1 MKNFKTIKIYLFSFL
16 LFINLFIYKN
26 KSLSINQLFIKNNN
40 IKVCICTSGKK
51 ENRYIREFVE
61 YYIKLGVDKIFL
73 YDNNDENG
81 EKFED
86 VIKDYIESHLVKI
99 LNWRGKIREQI
110 KMFNHCYKN
119 NFNKYEWLIFYDID
133 EYINLKNYTNIKD
146 FLKEKKF
153 EKCQKI
159 YLNWVFHTDNNLY
172 YYENK
177 TLHERFP
184 KIYERKSYNANHY
197 YPVKSILKGHIPNIK
212 INCLHK
218 LESRLTSCNGLGI
231 KPKMFTY
238 TMEPDFTNYFIDHYY
253 FKSLEEFTEKLK
265 KGSAISYYGHKIKET
280 RLMRYIIMNDIN
292 DNKINYIENKTKI
305 NITILKNNII
315 KNIYFRK
322 NF

>member
-1 MKNFKTIKIYLFSFL
+1 M
-16 LFINLFIYKN
+16 
-26 KSLSINQLFIKNNN
+26 
-40 IKVCICTSGKK
+40 
-51 ENRYIREFVE
+51 
-61 YYIKLGVDKIFL
+61 
-73 YDNNDENG
+73 
-81 EKFED
+81 
-86 VIKDYIESHLVKI
+86 
-99 LNWRGKIREQI
+99 
-110 KMFNHCYKN
+110 
-119 NFNKYEWLIFYDID
+119 
-133 EYINLKNYTNIKD
+133 
-146 FLKEKKF
+146 
-153 EKCQKI
+153 
-159 YLNWVFHTDNNLY
+159 NWVFHTDNNLY

-238 TMEPDFTNYFIDHYY
+238 SMEPDFTNYFIDHYY

-292 DNKINYIENKTKI
+292 DNKINFIENKTKI